1 MLTGHRG
8 KSPRRKKAKQII
20 KPFTGAKPPISILSK
35 KKICPCCYDF
45 HLHSILSICA
55 QLCAIFLLE
64 WSFLTIMLE
73 PQVIVTLGQ
82 IMKERMAKD
91 VILLEDLRNELSDFK
106 RGVRQIHPY
115 SSNSISIV
123 GTDGGNNNLQFDPFV
138 VHVIRVVDSNNVE
151 YYMDVIT
158 PTTPIEELDN
168 KIKERNDP
176 LKKMMDYLGVVSLTQ
191 LSPMIKKIQP
201 GKPVSPSW
209 VQVYR
214 ELVEWAT
221 LFSLVKDR
229 EFASDTLIVFD
240 GLLRS
245 KVFSG
250 TLFNKLKAGIEETI
264 KEKEKRTRCKLYV
277 VGLAKH
283 SKVLDRYRLIMS
295 IDKVMKTPYPCFAK
309 VPKEMEEKAYV
320 WSEYARDDSFDSK
333 ITEINKF
340 VAGKMF
346 LVKFGDKLDDPIWP
360 VDILMSQVDE
370 ADRILGNLLNDAIYG
385 FPIPWYPMSLQ
396 KAHDNSALVDF
407 DMTVIQDTI
416 FDSIRLALG
425 DKADRLN
432 AFLLTDGDVATRRY
446 GKG

>member
-1 MLTGHRG
+1 MLTGHRR

-20 KPFTGAKPPISILSK
+20 KPFTGAKPPISILLK

-106 RGVRQIHPY
+106 RGIRQIHPY

-176 LKKMMDYLGVVSLTQ
+176 LKK
-191 LSPMIKKIQP
+191 
-201 GKPVSPSW
+201 
-209 VQVYR
+209 
-214 ELVEWAT
+214 
-221 LFSLVKDR
+221 
-229 EFASDTLIVFD
+229 
-240 GLLRS
+240 
-245 KVFSG
+245 
-250 TLFNKLKAGIEETI
+250 
-264 KEKEKRTRCKLYV
+264 
-277 VGLAKH
+277 
-283 SKVLDRYRLIMS
+283 
-295 IDKVMKTPYPCFAK
+295 
-309 VPKEMEEKAYV
+309 
-320 WSEYARDDSFDSK
+320 
-333 ITEINKF
+333 
-340 VAGKMF
+340 
-346 LVKFGDKLDDPIWP
+346 
-360 VDILMSQVDE
+360 
-370 ADRILGNLLNDAIYG
+370 
-385 FPIPWYPMSLQ
+385 
-396 KAHDNSALVDF
+396 
-407 DMTVIQDTI
+407 
-416 FDSIRLALG
+416 
-425 DKADRLN
+425 
-432 AFLLTDGDVATRRY
+432 
-446 GKG
+446 